1 MQKMSSLRIKNVHL
15 PFDDP
20 RDEQTLY
27 TVFCKDGKVDKV
39 VALNEANAEACNHD
53 TGGGDVEVLDGKG
66 GLLLPS

>member
-1 MQKMSSLRIKNVHL
+1 MKKMSTSLQIKNVHL

-39 VALNEANAEACNHD
+39 VAVNDACDVD
-53 TGGGDVEVLDGKG
+53 TGGSDVEVLDGEG

>member
-1 MQKMSSLRIKNVHL
+1 MQKMSSLQIKNVHL

-20 RDEQTLY
+20 RDEQMLY

-39 VALNEANAEACNHD
+39 VAVNGACD
-53 TGGGDVEVLDGKG
+53 DGTSDGDVEVLDGEG